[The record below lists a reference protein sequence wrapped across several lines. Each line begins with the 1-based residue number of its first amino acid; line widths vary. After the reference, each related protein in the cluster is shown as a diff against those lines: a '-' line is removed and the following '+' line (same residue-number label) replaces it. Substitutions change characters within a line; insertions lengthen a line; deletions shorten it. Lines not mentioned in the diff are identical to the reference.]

1 MPMPSSN
8 AIASNGLG
16 RTDTE
21 VRPRPERRQFSAEY
35 KLKILEET
43 DKATEPGQ
51 IGSILR
57 REGLYSSLL
66 AEWRKQRK
74 QAALKALSDQPAG
87 PKPSPDKAIKAENA
101 RLQKQIQHLEN
112 RLKRAQLLL
121 EIQKK
126 ASELLGLDLSQVPD
140 SADPETR

>member
-1 MPMPSSN
+1 MPSSN
-8 AIASNGLG
+8 SAASNGLG

-21 VRPRPERRQFSAEY
+21 VRPRPERRQFSAAY

-57 REGLYSSLL
+57 RERLYSSLL

-87 PKPSPDKAIKAENA
+87 RKPSPHTAIKAENA
-101 RLQKQIQHLEN
+101 RLQKQIQQLET
-112 RLKRAQLLL
+112 RLKRAELLI

-126 ASELLGLDLSQVPD
+126 AAALLEIDLNQAPG
-140 SADPETR
+140 SAANETP